1 MIYLPTIIAEDYEAF
16 RAILRQHIPYA
27 YDKWLKLHAM
37 SHHHYVS
44 EGQAICNVHV
54 NANQFARHLK
64 RTGRAA
70 NMDELNIF
78 AVRVVKG
85 EAD

>member
-1 MIYLPTIIAEDYEAF
+1 
-16 RAILRQHIPYA
+16 
-27 YDKWLKLHAM
+27 M

-70 NMDELNIF
+70 NMDELTVF

-85 EAD
+85 EAN